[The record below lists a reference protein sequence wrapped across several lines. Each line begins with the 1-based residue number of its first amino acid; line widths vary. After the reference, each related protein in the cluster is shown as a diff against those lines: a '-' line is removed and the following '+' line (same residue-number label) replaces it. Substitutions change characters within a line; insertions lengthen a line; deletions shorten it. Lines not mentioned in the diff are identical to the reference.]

1 MRLRPE
7 NTTRKIDHLG
17 RITIPKSM
25 RDRLRL
31 GVDDDLEM
39 FILEGDDGREYI
51 CLSPEVE
58 ETAKYK
64 LAAAVLDEL
73 GFNVPDILADKA
85 GFLE

>member
-25 RDRLRL
+25 RDRLNIRT
-31 GVDDDLEM
+31 DDDLEM
-39 FILEGDDGREYI
+39 FILESDDGREYI

-85 GFLE
+85 GLLE